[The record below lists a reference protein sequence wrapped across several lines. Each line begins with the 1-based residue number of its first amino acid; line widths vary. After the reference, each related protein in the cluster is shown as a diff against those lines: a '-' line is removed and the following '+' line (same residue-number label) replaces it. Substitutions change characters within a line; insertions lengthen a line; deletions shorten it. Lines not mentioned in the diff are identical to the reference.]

1 MAIFI
6 NDKLISLRR
15 FLSRVLI
22 IFISEKLRSTEAVP
36 TGIDKQMFAVTLKL
50 GNIAMSMLFVVNSF
64 SCAFLS
70 SLGC

>member
-6 NDKLISLRR
+6 YNDKLITPRL

-36 TGIDKQMFAVTLKL
+36 TGIDKQMFAMTLK
-50 GNIAMSMLFVVNSF
+50 
-64 SCAFLS
+64 
-70 SLGC
+70 